1 MSLFRLDGIDD
12 DAERT
17 RLLLRVEHEMLR
29 RGIWRLIVL
38 VSVFAIATVF
48 LLRTYWGLRLQAI
61 MTSYRLV
68 NIVLA
73 SMAASLVASVI
84 WKWWHRHDRRRALVA
99 LLKSEARC
107 TGCGYMLTTTD
118 QSLCPE
124 CGTAGGRP

>member
-17 RLLLRVEHEMLR
+17 RLLLRVEHQMLR
-29 RGIWRLIVL
+29 QGIWRLVVL
-38 VSVFAIATVF
+38 VSICATASVF
-48 LLRTYWGLRLQAI
+48 LLRTNWGLRLQAS

-68 NIVLA
+68 NVVLVSMGA
-73 SMAASLVASVI
+73 SIVASVL
-84 WKWWHRHDRRRALVA
+84 WKRWKRHDRRRALVA

-107 TGCGYMLTTTD
+107 TGCGYLLKTTD